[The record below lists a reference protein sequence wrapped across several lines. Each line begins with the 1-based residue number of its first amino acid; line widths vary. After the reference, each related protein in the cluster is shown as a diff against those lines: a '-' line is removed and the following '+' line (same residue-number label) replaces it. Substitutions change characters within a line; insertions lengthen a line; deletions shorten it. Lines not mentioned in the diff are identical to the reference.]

1 MPTIAVFIIR
11 QIFPCRIHTH
21 VLQLTIV
28 FEANRIFLRA
38 EANRENRKYSK
49 RNGTQSERKANE
61 LRDASPGVPFGSMSF
76 VLNALSAYEE
86 EDTEEWKG
94 QAG

>member
-1 MPTIAVFIIR
+1 M
-11 QIFPCRIHTH
+11 
-21 VLQLTIV
+21 LQLTIV

-61 LRDASPGVPFGSMSF
+61 LRAASPDVPFGSMSF